1 VGDGYKEQAEEWH
14 KKEARRIG
22 KV

>member
-1 VGDGYKEQAEEWH
+1 VGAGYKEQAEEWY
-14 KKEARRIG
+14 KKEARRKG